1 MAIGTHLT
9 KTECVLVRF
18 RIANG
23 HKLVQ
28 HAFCQGL
35 VHVFGDWNDGH
46 SSVKVAKIPLHF
58 PVERRRAREAEAAK
72 QGIGFYIPRRGPSG
86 TPSALPRSSK
96 LRRRSISPPFLLQ
109 VGSFLLGSFV
119 GQAMEVACMQRK
131 LSAANQQSE
140 PHGFGNHSVTECVRP
155 QALSATSQMDAWGST
170 IRDLADGRLASTIRD
185 LADGRWGTIRDLAD
199 GRRHKEWKTHA

>member
-1 MAIGTHLT
+1 VAIGTHLT

-23 HKLVQ
+23 HKVVQ

-72 QGIGFYIPRRGPSG
+72 QGIGFYVP
-86 TPSALPRSSK
+86 
-96 LRRRSISPPFLLQ
+96 
-109 VGSFLLGSFV
+109 
-119 GQAMEVACMQRK
+119 
-131 LSAANQQSE
+131 
-140 PHGFGNHSVTECVRP
+140 RP
-155 QALSATSQMDAWGST
+155 QLCLVVKIAPPINISTSSSSSWLIS
-170 IRDLADGRLASTIRD
+170 
-185 LADGRWGTIRDLAD
+185 
-199 GRRHKEWKTHA
+199 